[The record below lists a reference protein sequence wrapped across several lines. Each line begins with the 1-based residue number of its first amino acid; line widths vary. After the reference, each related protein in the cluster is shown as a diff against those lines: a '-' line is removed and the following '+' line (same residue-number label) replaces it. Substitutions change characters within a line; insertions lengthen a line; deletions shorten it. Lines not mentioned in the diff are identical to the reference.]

1 MVIKKIMMPPIDV
14 YLMYCAMKAHFGKT
28 NYNFIKYGGKSR
40 VPRNSFFKR
49 KDRYF
54 FVKLSKKYK
63 TENEIRNYFIANFM
77 MEQRGYVANFND
89 ENYEKWQNRQNNFHD
104 IFTNEIQPMI
114 QDFNSL
120 FEIKKSEHPK
130 LMKEYLGK
138 RISLETLIIL
148 DELVEYSKKWNEH
161 LKDDLLWP
169 DLKKLMNNYKWFL
182 TFDKKQYRINLLTMI
197 KESN

>member
-1 MVIKKIMMPPIDV
+1 MQPIDV

-89 ENYEKWQNRQNNFHD
+89 ENYKSWQNKQNNFYE
-104 IFTNEIQPMI
+104 IFKNEIKPI
-114 QDFNSL
+114 IKDFNSL

-138 RISLETLIIL
+138 RISLESLIIL
-148 DELVEYSKKWNEH
+148 NELVEYSKKWDEQ
-161 LKDDLLWP
+161 LKEDILWP

-182 TFDKKQYRINLLTMI
+182 TFDKKEYRINLLNMI
-197 KESN
+197 KESS

>member
-1 MVIKKIMMPPIDV
+1 MEPIDV

-28 NYNFIKYGGKSR
+28 DYNFIKYGGKSR
-40 VPRNSFFKR
+40 VSRNSFFKR

-54 FVKLSKKYK
+54 FVKLSRKYE
-63 TENEIRNYFIANFM
+63 TENEIRNYFVANFM

-89 ENYEKWQNRQNNFHD
+89 ENYEKWQNRQNNFYD
-104 IFTNEIQPMI
+104 IFANEIQPLVK
-114 QDFNSL
+114 DFNSL

>member
-1 MVIKKIMMPPIDV
+1 MEPIDV

-28 NYNFIKYGGKSR
+28 DYNFIKYGGKSR
-40 VPRNSFFKR
+40 VSRNSFFKR

-54 FVKLSKKYK
+54 FVKLSRKYE

-89 ENYEKWQNRQNNFHD
+89 ENYEKWQNRQNNFYD
-104 IFTNEIQPMI
+104 IFANEIQPLVK
-114 QDFNSL
+114 DFNSL

-138 RISLETLIIL
+138 RISQLFWL
-148 DELVEYSKKWNEH
+148 
-161 LKDDLLWP
+161 P
-169 DLKKLMNNYKWFL
+169 
-182 TFDKKQYRINLLTMI
+182 
-197 KESN
+197 

>member
-1 MVIKKIMMPPIDV
+1 MQPIDV

-28 NYNFIKYGGKSR
+28 DYNFIKYGGKSR
-40 VPRNSFFKR
+40 VSRNSFFKR

-63 TENEIRNYFIANFM
+63 TENEIRNYFVANFM

>member
-1 MVIKKIMMPPIDV
+1 MVIKKIMMQPIDV

-40 VPRNSFFKR
+40 VSRNSFFKR

>member
-1 MVIKKIMMPPIDV
+1 MQPIDV

-28 NYNFIKYGGKSR
+28 DYNFIKYGGKSR
-40 VPRNSFFKR
+40 VSRNSFFKR

-89 ENYEKWQNRQNNFHD
+89 ENYEKWQNKQNNFHD

>member
-1 MVIKKIMMPPIDV
+1 MQPIDV

-161 LKDDLLWP
+161 LKDDILWP

>member
-1 MVIKKIMMPPIDV
+1 MEPIDV
-14 YLMYCAMKAHFGKT
+14 YMMYCAMKAHFGKT
-28 NYNFIKYGGKSR
+28 DYNFIKYGGKSR
-40 VPRNSFFKR
+40 VSRNSFFKR

-63 TENEIRNYFIANFM
+63 TENEIRNYFVANFM

-104 IFTNEIQPMI
+104 IFMNEIQPMI

>member
-1 MVIKKIMMPPIDV
+1 MVIKKIMMQPIDV

-28 NYNFIKYGGKSR
+28 DYNFIKYGGKSR

-89 ENYEKWQNRQNNFHD
+89 ENYEKWQNKQNNFHD

-161 LKDDLLWP
+161 LKDDILWP

>member
-1 MVIKKIMMPPIDV
+1 MKQPIDV

-28 NYNFIKYGGKSR
+28 DYNFIKYGGKSR

>member
-1 MVIKKIMMPPIDV
+1 MQPIDV

-28 NYNFIKYGGKSR
+28 DYNFIKYGGKSR
-40 VPRNSFFKR
+40 VSRNSFFKR

-63 TENEIRNYFIANFM
+63 TENEIRNYFVANFM

-161 LKDDLLWP
+161 LKDDILWP

>member
-1 MVIKKIMMPPIDV
+1 MVIKKIMMQPIDV

>member
-1 MVIKKIMMPPIDV
+1 MQPIDV

-40 VPRNSFFKR
+40 VSRNSFFKR

>member
-1 MVIKKIMMPPIDV
+1 MQPIDV

-63 TENEIRNYFIANFM
+63 TENEIRNYFVANFM

-161 LKDDLLWP
+161 LKDDILWP

>member
-1 MVIKKIMMPPIDV
+1 MEIKMQPIEI

-54 FVKLSKKYK
+54 FVKLSRKYK

-89 ENYEKWQNRQNNFHD
+89 ENYKSWQNKQNNFYE
-104 IFTNEIQPMI
+104 IFKNEIKPI
-114 QDFNSL
+114 IKDFNSL

-138 RISLETLIIL
+138 RISLESLIIL
-148 DELVEYSKKWNEH
+148 NELVEYSKKWDEQ
-161 LKDDLLWP
+161 LKEDILWP

-182 TFDKKQYRINLLTMI
+182 TFDKKEYRINLLNMI
-197 KESN
+197 KESS

>member
-1 MVIKKIMMPPIDV
+1 MVIKKIMMQPIDV

-28 NYNFIKYGGKSR
+28 DYNFIKYGGKSR
-40 VPRNSFFKR
+40 VSRNSFFKR

-63 TENEIRNYFIANFM
+63 TENEIRNYFVANFM

-89 ENYEKWQNRQNNFHD
+89 ENYEKWQNKQNNFHD

>member
-1 MVIKKIMMPPIDV
+1 MQPIDV

>member
-1 MVIKKIMMPPIDV
+1 MQPIEI

-54 FVKLSKKYK
+54 FVKLSRKYK

-89 ENYEKWQNRQNNFHD
+89 ENYKLWQNKQNNFYE
-104 IFTNEIQPMI
+104 IFKNEIKPI
-114 QDFNSL
+114 IKDFNSL

-138 RISLETLIIL
+138 RISLESLIIL
-148 DELVEYSKKWNEH
+148 NELVEYSKKWDEQ
-161 LKDDLLWP
+161 LKEDILWP

-182 TFDKKQYRINLLTMI
+182 TFDKKEYRINLLNMI
-197 KESN
+197 KESS

>member
-1 MVIKKIMMPPIDV
+1 MEPIDV

-28 NYNFIKYGGKSR
+28 DYNFIKYGGKSR
-40 VPRNSFFKR
+40 VSRNSFFKR

-63 TENEIRNYFIANFM
+63 TENEIRNYFVANFM

-161 LKDDLLWP
+161 LRDDILWP

>member
-1 MVIKKIMMPPIDV
+1 MQPIDV

-28 NYNFIKYGGKSR
+28 DYNFIKYGGKSR

>member
-1 MVIKKIMMPPIDV
+1 MQPIDV

-28 NYNFIKYGGKSR
+28 DYNFIKYGGKSR
-40 VPRNSFFKR
+40 VSRNSFFKR

-161 LKDDLLWP
+161 LKDDILWP

>member
-1 MVIKKIMMPPIDV
+1 MQPIDV

-28 NYNFIKYGGKSR
+28 DYNFIKYGGKSR

-63 TENEIRNYFIANFM
+63 TENEIRNYFVANFM

-161 LKDDLLWP
+161 LKDDILWP